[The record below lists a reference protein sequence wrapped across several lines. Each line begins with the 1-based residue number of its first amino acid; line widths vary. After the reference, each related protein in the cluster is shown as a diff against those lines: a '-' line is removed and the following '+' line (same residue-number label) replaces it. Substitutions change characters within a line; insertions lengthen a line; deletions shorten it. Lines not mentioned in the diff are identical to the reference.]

1 MRLIVRTVLVK
12 IKAGFLV
19 GVLLAVVQPVHAADL
34 VVFSAAALKGAFEK
48 LPEQYFAASGEHVRL
63 IYGTAGQVHDRV
75 VSGEAFDLVIGPPT
89 PLANLVERHLVQEG
103 SEKDLAR
110 VRLGMAVK
118 TGTAAPSIGDDQA
131 FAHVLLDAPSI
142 GMANPATGATSGI
155 YLAKLIDRLGIGD
168 RVDAKIKYYAE
179 GQTAM
184 EAMARGE
191 VSVGLGQISEIK
203 PVHGVTLVGPIPE
216 DLQLKTTYA
225 VGIGTNSGSPE
236 MAKKLLSYLTGP
248 AVQASLKANGFD
260 RVSPAN

>member
-1 MRLIVRTVLVK
+1 MRTVLVK
-12 IKAGFLV
+12 VKAGFLI
-19 GVLLAVVQPVHAADL
+19 GVLLAVVQPAHAADL
-34 VVFSAAALKGAFEK
+34 VVFSAAALKGALEK
-48 LPEQYFAASGEHVRL
+48 LPEQYFAASGDHVRL
-63 IYGTAGQVHDRV
+63 IYGTAGQVHDRA
-75 VSGEAFDLVIGPPT
+75 VSGEAFDLVIVPPT

-118 TGTAAPSIGDDQA
+118 TGTAVPSIGDDQA

-142 GMANPATGATSGI
+142 GMADPATGATSGI

-168 RVDAKIKYYAE
+168 RVDARIKYYAE

-203 PVHGVTLVGPIPE
+203 PVHGVTFVGPIPE
-216 DLQLKTTYA
+216 DLQLRTTYA
-225 VGIGTNSGSPE
+225 VGIGANSGSPA

-260 RVSPAN
+260 AVSQAN